1 MKLNLPLCPK
11 KEMFTMPKIRILV
24 DTASD
29 IDLKATEKYDVQLLP
44 MTVTIG
50 QKEYKEAYD
59 FTKEEFYNMLPEGD
73 EIPTTAQVPP
83 FEFLDA
89 IKAAY
94 KDDVKDLIIVTINQ
108 KASSTFNSAQLA
120 RKMFVNDIPESGM
133 NIHIVN
139 TMGYS
144 ACYGYPV
151 MQAAKMAKDGKPVE
165 IILNYLENWFSR
177 LEVYFTV
184 YDLKYAKKSGRIG
197 TAAAITGEL
206 LGIKPIMCLTRGD
219 SVTYQKVRGIPKA
232 IDALLEITKER
243 IGEDKQYILFHG
255 KNDAKEFTKIMKDGL
270 KEKALDSNLIGPCI
284 VLNAGPEVVGIAFL
298 GEERDEEIIC

>member
-1 MKLNLPLCPK
+1 MA
-11 KEMFTMPKIRILV
+11 KIRFLV

-29 IDLKATEKYDVQLLP
+29 IDLKTAQKYDVVLVP

-59 FTKEEFYNMLPEGD
+59 FTKEEFYDMLPED
-73 EIPTTAQVPP
+73 DSIPTTSQVPP

-94 KDDVKDLIIVTINQ
+94 KDDVTELIIVTINQ

-120 RKMFVNDIPESGM
+120 RKMFQNDIPDSGM
-133 NIHIVN
+133 KIHIVN

-144 ACYGYPV
+144 SCYGYPV
-151 MQAAKMAKDGKPVE
+151 LMGAKMAKDGKPAE

-177 LEVYFTV
+177 LELYFTV

-197 TAAAITGEL
+197 GAAAIAGEL

-219 SVTYQKVRGIPKA
+219 SVTSQKVRGIPKA
-232 IDALLEITKER
+232 MEALVQVAKER

-255 KNDAKEFTKIMKDGL
+255 KNDSKDFVKLMKEGL
-270 KEKALDSNLIGPCI
+270 KEKALESNLIGPCI
-284 VLNAGPEVVGIAFL
+284 VCNAGPEVVGICFL
-298 GEERDEEIIC
+298 GEKRDEEIIL

>member
-1 MKLNLPLCPK
+1 MQ
-11 KEMFTMPKIRILV
+11 KIRILV

-29 IDLKATEKYDVQLLP
+29 IDLKTAEKYDVKLLP

-59 FTKEEFYNMLPEGD
+59 FTKEEFYTMLPEGD

-94 KDDVKDLIIVTINQ
+94 KDDVKELIIVTINQ

-120 RKMFVNDIPESGM
+120 RKMFENDIPDSGM
-133 NIHIVN
+133 KIYIIN
-139 TMGYS
+139 TMTYS
-144 ACYGYPV
+144 SCYGYPV
-151 MQAAKMAKDGKPVE
+151 LQAAKMAKDGKPVE

-184 YDLKYAKKSGRIG
+184 FDLKYAKKSGRIG
-197 TAAAITGEL
+197 SAAAIAGEL

-232 IDALLEITKER
+232 MDSLLEIAKEK
-243 IGEDKQYILFHG
+243 IGEDKQYLLFHG
-255 KNDAKEFTKIMKDGL
+255 KNDPKEFVKLMKDGL
-270 KEKALDSNLIGPCI
+270 KEKTLEPTLIGPCI
-284 VLNAGPEVVGIAFL
+284 VINAGPEVVGVAFL
-298 GEERDEEIIC
+298 GEKRDDEIIC

>member
-1 MKLNLPLCPK
+1 MA
-11 KEMFTMPKIRILV
+11 KIRFLV

-29 IDLKATEKYDVQLLP
+29 IDLKTAQKYDVVLVP

-59 FTKEEFYNMLPEGD
+59 FTKEEFYTMLPED
-73 EIPTTAQVPP
+73 DSIPTTAQVPP

-94 KDDVKDLIIVTINQ
+94 KDDVTELIIVTINQ

-120 RKMFVNDIPESGM
+120 RKMFQNDIPDSGM
-133 NIHIVN
+133 KIYVVN

-144 ACYGYPV
+144 SCYGYPV
-151 MQAAKMAKDGKPVE
+151 LQGAKMAKDGKPVE
-165 IILNYLENWFSR
+165 VILNYLENWFSR

-184 YDLKYAKKSGRIG
+184 FDLKYAKKSGRIG
-197 TAAAITGEL
+197 GAAAIAGEL

-219 SVTYQKVRGIPKA
+219 SVTAQKVRGIPKA
-232 IDALLEITKER
+232 MDAILQVTKER

-255 KNDAKEFTKIMKDGL
+255 KNDPKDFVKLMKDGL
-270 KEKALDSNLIGPCI
+270 KEKALENNLIGPCI
-284 VLNAGPEVVGIAFL
+284 VCNAGPEVVGICFL
-298 GEERDEEIIC
+298 GEKRDEEIIS

>member
-1 MKLNLPLCPK
+1 MQ
-11 KEMFTMPKIRILV
+11 KIRILV

-29 IDLKATEKYDVQLLP
+29 IDLKTAEKYDIKLLP

-59 FTKEEFYNMLPEGD
+59 FTKEEFYHMLPEGD
-73 EIPTTAQVPP
+73 DIPTTAQVPP

-94 KDDVKDLIIVTINQ
+94 KDDVKELIIVTINQ

-120 RKMFVNDIPESGM
+120 RKMFENDIPDSNM
-133 NIHIVN
+133 RIYIIN
-139 TMGYS
+139 TMSYS

-151 MQAAKMAKDGKPVE
+151 LQAAKMAKDGKPVE

-184 YDLKYAKKSGRIG
+184 FDLKYAKKSGRIG
-197 TAAAITGEL
+197 SAAAIAGEL

-219 SVTYQKVRGIPKA
+219 SVTHQKVRGIPKA
-232 IDALLEITKER
+232 MDTLLEIAKEK
-243 IGEDKQYILFHG
+243 IGEDKEYLLFHG
-255 KNDAKEFTKIMKDGL
+255 KNDPKEFTKLMKDGL

-284 VLNAGPEVVGIAFL
+284 VINAGPEVVGVAFL
-298 GEERDEEIIC
+298 GEKRDDEIIC

>member
-1 MKLNLPLCPK
+1 MS
-11 KEMFTMPKIRILV
+11 KIRFLV

-29 IDLKATEKYDVQLLP
+29 IDLKVAQKNDIVLLP

-59 FTKEEFYNMLPEGD
+59 FTREEFYHMLPED
-73 EIPTTAQVPP
+73 DTVPTTAQVPP

-94 KDDVKDLIIVTINQ
+94 KDDVTDLIIVTINQ

-120 RKMFVNDIPESGM
+120 RQMFQNDMPDSGM
-133 NIHIVN
+133 KIYVIN
-139 TMGYS
+139 TLAYS

-151 MQAAKMAKDGKPVE
+151 LQAAKMAKDGKPAE

-184 YDLKYAKKSGRIG
+184 YDLKYAKRSGRIG
-197 TAAAITGEL
+197 GAAAIAGEL
-206 LGIKPIMCLTRGD
+206 LGIKPIMNLTRGD
-219 SVTYQKVRGIPKA
+219 SQTYQKARGIPKA
-232 IDALLEITKER
+232 MDTLLQIAKEK

-255 KNDAKEFTKIMKDGL
+255 KNDPKEFAKLIKDGV
-270 KEKALDSNLIGPCI
+270 KEKALESHLIGPCI
-284 VLNAGPEVVGIAFL
+284 VCNAGPEMVGIAFL
-298 GEERDEEIIC
+298 GEKRDEEIIQ

>member
-1 MKLNLPLCPK
+1 MQ
-11 KEMFTMPKIRILV
+11 KIRILV

-29 IDLKATEKYDVQLLP
+29 IDLKTAEKYDVKLLP

-94 KDDVKDLIIVTINQ
+94 KDDVKELIIVTINQ

-120 RKMFVNDIPESGM
+120 RKMFENDIPDSGM
-133 NIHIVN
+133 KIYIIN
-139 TMGYS
+139 TMTYS

-151 MQAAKMAKDGKPVE
+151 LQAAKMAKDGKPVE

-184 YDLKYAKKSGRIG
+184 FDLKYAKKSGRIG
-197 TAAAITGEL
+197 SAAAIAGEL

-219 SVTYQKVRGIPKA
+219 SVTAQKVRGIPKA
-232 IDALLEITKER
+232 MDSLLEIAKEK
-243 IGEDKQYILFHG
+243 IGEDKQYLLFHG
-255 KNDAKEFTKIMKDGL
+255 KNDPKEFIKLMKDGL
-270 KEKALDSNLIGPCI
+270 KEKTLEPTLIGPCI
-284 VLNAGPEVVGIAFL
+284 VINAGPEVVGVAFL
-298 GEERDEEIIC
+298 GEKRDDEIIC